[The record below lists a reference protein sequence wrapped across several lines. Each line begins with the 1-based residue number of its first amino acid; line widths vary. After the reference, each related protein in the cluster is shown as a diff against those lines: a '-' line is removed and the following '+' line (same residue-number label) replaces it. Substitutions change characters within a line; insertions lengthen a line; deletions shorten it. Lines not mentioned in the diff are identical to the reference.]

1 MFSYNQKAWEFAK
14 SPLGQIPMFLF
25 IMWMTGSSLSI
36 YTIMFTVSFATKPF
50 SSILSVE
57 KSFKMFRHKDLNL
70 ILPKLAFIAANMI
83 IICMAAYKFSN
94 LGIIPVQPADWAGL
108 LSPRTPIE
116 SNVVIIQDDP

>member
-1 MFSYNQKAWEFAK
+1 MFVIFQKAWEFAK

-50 SSILSVE
+50 SAIMTVE

-83 IICMAAYKFSN
+83 IIAMAAYKFSN
-94 LGIIPVQPADWAGL
+94 LGIIPVLPADWAGL
-108 LSPRTPIE
+108 LTPRTAI
-116 SNVVIIQDDP
+116 